1 MPKLSEN
8 HRTEF
13 KLKLTDQ
20 LEKQVVG
27 FLNSREGGDIFIGV
41 TDEGQVVGVDD
52 IDSVPYSIFPPIF
65 CGSYFHFQNQLLL
78 ELKLSMPIR
87 CR

>member
-1 MPKLSEN
+1 MLSEN

-27 FLNSREGGDIFIGV
+27 FLNSREGGHIFIGD
-41 TDEGQVVGVDD
+41 TDDGQAVGVDD
-52 IDSVPYSIFPPIF
+52 IDSVQRKVIDRIRNNIVPPVMGLYDVLIEIIDDR
-65 CGSYFHFQNQLLL
+65 QV
-78 ELKLSMPIR
+78 I
-87 CR
+87 

>member
-1 MPKLSEN
+1 MLSEN

-41 TDEGQVVGVDD
+41 TDDGQVVGVDD
-52 IDSVPYSIFPPIF
+52 IDSV
-65 CGSYFHFQNQLLL
+65 QLKIIDRL
-78 ELKLSMPIR
+78 EIILYLPSWVYMMS
-87 CR
+87 